1 MKKLAFAL
9 LFLSLN
15 LIIMAQFPSH
25 VTVLHVTP
33 NEDFSIEG
41 NLSSGNPMS
50 DLSWATRSSVACFP
64 ATQNAKFTGNHVL
77 YSMELPPKS
86 ELKITV
92 VPDNTNDNFSLY
104 AYQIGATNF
113 STVPDLTSC
122 VSCEADYKWDYPKRG
137 KTQDHTR
144 VVELNSINNPYNVV
158 IGVAGAEGLTTGGYT
173 LKIELISDVPNNTT
187 QEPLKMYTATAQKGK
202 TLAYAGDLADGVVIQ
217 DLSWASKS
225 SVACFPATQNH
236 KFSGNQIIY
245 ITEIPAHS
253 IMDITV
259 IPDDPNANMS
269 LWAYQV
275 GTTSNAMVP
284 NLSSCVS
291 CEADY
296 KWDYPKRG
304 KTQDHTRT
312 VSLNAINN
320 PYKVVIGVAGA
331 DGLKEGTF
339 KIQIKVQ

>member
-1 MKKLAFAL
+1 
-9 LFLSLN
+9 
-15 LIIMAQFPSH
+15 MAQFPSQ
-25 VTVLHVTP
+25 VTALNVTP
-33 NEDFSIEG
+33 NESFSIQG
-41 NLSSGNPMS
+41 NLSSGQQMA
-50 DLSWATRSSVACFP
+50 DLSWASKSSIACFP
-64 ATQNAKFTGNHVL
+64 GTQNSKFTGNHVL

-86 ELKITV
+86 EVKITII
-92 VPDNTNDNFSLY
+92 PDDPSANFSLY
-104 AYQIGATNF
+104 GYQIGATNY
-113 STVPDLTSC
+113 STVPNLSSC
-122 VSCEADYKWDYPKRG
+122 VSCEADHKWDYPKRG

-144 VVELNSINNPYNVV
+144 SIEFNAINNPYNIV
-158 IGVAGAEGLTTGGYT
+158 IGVVGAEGLTTGGFT
-173 LKIELISDVPNNTT
+173 IKVELESAIQNNST
-187 QEPLKMYTATAQKGK
+187 QQPLKMYTARAAKGQ
-202 TLAYAGDLADGVVIQ
+202 TLAYAGDLADGVVIH

-236 KFSGNQIIY
+236 KFNGNHIIY

-259 IPDDPNANMS
+259 IPDDPNDNMS
-269 LWAYQV
+269 IWAYQV

-284 NLSSCVS
+284 DLNSCVS
-291 CEADY
+291 CEAEH